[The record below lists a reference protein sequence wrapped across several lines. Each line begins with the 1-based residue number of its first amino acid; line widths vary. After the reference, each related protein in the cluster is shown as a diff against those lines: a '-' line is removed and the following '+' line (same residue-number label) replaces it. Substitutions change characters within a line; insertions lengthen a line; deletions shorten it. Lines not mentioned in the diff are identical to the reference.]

1 MIAFL
6 RKVKKVFTEKI
17 QSAKVYLYEED
28 YINIRDGVSHSVPHP
43 EIETDFD
50 KVEKAIENPNFV
62 SEDPDYKRKCYY
74 LSFSGR
80 GEDWNIY
87 YNKKADMITMGAN
100 FPAGTFYYCVDD
112 GAMIRIDENNKIYGF
127 AIENAK

>member
-28 YINIRDGVSHSVPHP
+28 FINIRDGVSHSVPHP

-80 GEDWNIY
+80 GDYINQS
-87 YNKKADMITMGAN
+87 MRVVVGR
-100 FPAGTFYYCVDD
+100 AGERLIVINAYFVY
-112 GAMIRIDENNKIYGF
+112 RRRSNEKI
-127 AIENAK
+127 IWP